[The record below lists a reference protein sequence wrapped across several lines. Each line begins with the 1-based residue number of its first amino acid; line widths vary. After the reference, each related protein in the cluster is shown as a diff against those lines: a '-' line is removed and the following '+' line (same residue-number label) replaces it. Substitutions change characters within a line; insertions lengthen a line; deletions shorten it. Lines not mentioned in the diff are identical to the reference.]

1 MSNII
6 EFPKDRKDPID
17 QIVEYFKLIYEIDGL
32 TSPQITNAIE
42 ELEPIIREIL
52 PPMEF
57 TFDLSGI
64 LNLSEIQLASIFQ
77 EHKKC
82 MEVVIT
88 YYWDQLWISL
98 CATAKFIGRN
108 AQNQT

>member
-6 EFPKDRKDPID
+6 EFPQDIKDPID
-17 QIVEYFKLIYEIDGL
+17 QMVEHFKLIYEKDGL
-32 TSPQITNAIE
+32 TPPQISNAIE

-57 TFDLSGI
+57 TFDLSEI
-64 LNLSEIQLASIFQ
+64 PNLSEMQLASIFQ

-82 MEVVIT
+82 MEVVVT
-88 YYWDQLWISL
+88 YYWDQLWTSL
-98 CATAKFIGRN
+98 CATAKFIGRH